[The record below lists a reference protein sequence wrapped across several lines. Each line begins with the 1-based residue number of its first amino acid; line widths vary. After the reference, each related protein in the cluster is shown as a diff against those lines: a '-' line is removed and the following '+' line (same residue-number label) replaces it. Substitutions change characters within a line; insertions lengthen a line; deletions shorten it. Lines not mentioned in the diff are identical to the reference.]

1 MAGFMTFIFFILG
14 LLGLVFVW
22 SAAGFIYSVVKLSK
36 ESSEDDPDCKVCEY
50 LCAYS
55 SSLTFQEQILMFPN
69 LVISFIACKII
80 NCSCE

>member
-36 ESSEDDPDCKVCEY
+36 ESSDDDPDCKVCEY

-55 SSLTFQEQILMFPN
+55 SSLTFQEQILLFPKHAR
-69 LVISFIACKII
+69 LLIAAANKIL
-80 NCSCE
+80 